1 MHDLP
6 EIASRF
12 RTRIP
17 LYHVDAFTHEV
28 FGGNPAAVCPLP
40 RWLPEETLQAIAIE
54 NALPETAFLVGG
66 GERFEIRWFLPDGQE
81 IDLCGHATVA
91 SAHVL
96 SRHLNPALREIVFH
110 SKSGELRVT
119 VDADWITLDFPS
131 RPPIPAQ
138 APAAVLAALG
148 LQPAQVQQAL
158 QSRDLMLVLD
168 HEDTVRRLR
177 PDPGLLQRLPGG
189 AHGII
194 VTAPAE
200 KFDFVSRF
208 FIPGSPI
215 PEDPVTGSAHCTLI
229 PYWADRLGKQEM
241 LAAQVSARGG
251 LLRCRLAGE
260 RVLIAGQAVT
270 YLEGQ
275 LLL

>member
-1 MHDLP
+1 
-6 EIASRF
+6 
-12 RTRIP
+12 
-17 LYHVDAFTHEV
+17 
-28 FGGNPAAVCPLP
+28 
-40 RWLPEETLQAIAIE
+40 
-54 NALPETAFLVGG
+54 
-66 GERFEIRWFLPDGQE
+66 
-81 IDLCGHATVA
+81 
-91 SAHVL
+91 
-96 SRHLNPALREIVFH
+96 
-110 SKSGELRVT
+110 
-119 VDADWITLDFPS
+119 
-131 RPPIPAQ
+131 
-138 APAAVLAALG
+138 
-148 LQPAQVQQAL
+148 
-158 QSRDLMLVLD
+158 MLVLD

>member
-1 MHDLP
+1 
-6 EIASRF
+6 
-12 RTRIP
+12 
-17 LYHVDAFTHEV
+17 
-28 FGGNPAAVCPLP
+28 
-40 RWLPEETLQAIAIE
+40 
-54 NALPETAFLVGG
+54 
-66 GERFEIRWFLPDGQE
+66 
-81 IDLCGHATVA
+81 
-91 SAHVL
+91 
-96 SRHLNPALREIVFH
+96 
-110 SKSGELRVT
+110 
-119 VDADWITLDFPS
+119 
-131 RPPIPAQ
+131 
-138 APAAVLAALG
+138 
-148 LQPAQVQQAL
+148 
-158 QSRDLMLVLD
+158 MLVLD

-200 KFDFVSRF
+200 KIDFVSRF

-260 RVLIAGQAVT
+260 LVLIAGQAVT